1 MNRLTAI
8 AVAALFLSPVV
19 VAADWF
25 GQPPGAALE
34 PIGIE
39 EVLADPDQWLE
50 KPVALSGRMTDV
62 CTNKGCWA
70 VFESGG
76 EMLRIVAR
84 DHGFAI
90 PEDARG
96 PAVAH
101 GVLERR
107 ELSPEA
113 AEHMVEEDGADA
125 ALLDDPVEYRLVA
138 DGVRLQ
144 P

>member
-1 MNRLTAI
+1 MKRLTTI
-8 AVAALFLSPVV
+8 AVAAVLLSSALA
-19 VAADWF
+19 AADWF
-25 GQPPGAALE
+25 GQPPGEELE
-34 PIGIE
+34 PLEIE
-39 EVLADPDQWLE
+39 TVMADPDRWLDQQ
-50 KPVALSGRMTDV
+50 VALSGRMTDV

-90 PEDARG
+90 PEDTRG

-138 DGVRLQ
+138 DGVRVL

>member
-1 MNRLTAI
+1 MKSLTA
-8 AVAALFLSPVV
+8 VPLAALFLSSALT
-19 VAADWF
+19 AADWF
-25 GQPPGAALE
+25 GEPPGGEIETL
-34 PIGIE
+34 GIE
-39 EVLADPDQWLE
+39 TVLADPDQWLDQ
-50 KPVALSGRMTDV
+50 PLALSGRMTDV

-76 EMLRIVAR
+76 AMLRIVAR

-138 DGVRLQ
+138 DGVSVR

>member
-1 MNRLTAI
+1 MKSLTLI
-8 AVAALFLSPVV
+8 ALVALFLSSAVT
-19 VAADWF
+19 AADWF
-25 GQPPGAALE
+25 GQPPGNEIEPLE
-34 PIGIE
+34 IKT
-39 EVLADPDQWLE
+39 VLADPDQWLDQ
-50 KPVALSGRMTDV
+50 PVALSGRMTDV

>member
-1 MNRLTAI
+1 MKSITLMTLVALALSS
-8 AVAALFLSPVV
+8 AVA
-19 VAADWF
+19 AADWF
-25 GQPPGAALE
+25 GQAPGEEIEALE
-34 PIGIE
+34 IE
-39 EVLADPDQWLE
+39 TVLADPDQWLDQ
-50 KPVALSGRMTDV
+50 PVALSGRMTDV

-76 EMLRIVAR
+76 AMLRIVAR

-107 ELSPEA
+107 ELSREA
-113 AEHMVEEDGADA
+113 AEHMVTEDGADA
-125 ALLDDPVEYRLVA
+125 ALLDDPVEYRLIA
-138 DGVRLQ
+138 DGVSVR

>member
-1 MNRLTAI
+1 MKSATLI
-8 AVAALFLSPVV
+8 VIAALFLSSAVA
-19 VAADWF
+19 AADWF
-25 GQPPGAALE
+25 GQAPGEEIEAL
-34 PIGIE
+34 GIE
-39 EVLADPDQWLE
+39 TVLTDPEQWLG

-84 DHGFAI
+84 GHGFAI

-107 ELSPEA
+107 ELSREA

-125 ALLDDPVEYRLVA
+125 ALLDDPAEYRLVA
-138 DGVRLQ
+138 DGVSVR